1 MKKLLILFCILFIF
15 KNMQAQNT
23 CATAVNFAIAP
34 AGPLEIQTQSVK
46 WYKFTSKSTKVKY
59 KLRFISST
67 GSDKPNKI
75 ILWSGACGS
84 LTQLGAD
91 TLSSTTDSLLEI
103 ANYTL
108 TNNTTYYIEVRKSNS
123 TNTIEYLTGTNFR
136 AVDPACNECNLPPST
151 TCELICNGSFEYN
164 LNIPNMTTGP
174 VGSLDVCGWEN
185 LTNASPDY
193 FTTSSPAPPSVLLN
207 QSVNIPNSFV
217 GPQTART
224 GNAMTGFIAGA
235 SAAGNWH
242 EYIYQTLQAPLTQG
256 VTYTLSFYVKPS
268 TNTTNAGHF
277 ANSIGAWFASFN
289 DLYLNPITSTQGEL
303 LTATPQVT
311 YSGFVNNTTGWT
323 QVSGTFIATGLEE
336 YIVIGNF
343 GSTYNVS
350 SSYQSYYF
358 LDDVSLSTA
367 PLCNAINYDLIL
379 PAGNIF
385 ASSLSG
391 GFTPVTIN
399 NWNMYIT
406 GNFYVDHDL
415 TLSDCNIVLNTNS
428 QIILTNNAKLT
439 LTNKTHLYGCCTMWD
454 GIYVRQG
461 SSLYSENDV
470 IVEDANHAFVSQTIG
485 TTYGGYI
492 HVDKTL
498 FNRCYTGIEIQ
509 PNTATYSPLYL
520 TNSVFTSRNIPFDAI
535 NTNNLTVAQY
545 NTNLLTYSS
554 INQKSH
560 PYTSAYGVLATDV
573 NFLKVGEYNSAPQGP
588 NKFDNLYVGV
598 NWIRTNGIIHNN
610 HFQELLKPN
619 TFCAFC
625 DAPPSLKGIG
635 INAVGNATNN
645 SILAGVPATA
655 HTNYFR
661 NVNTS
666 IFIDN
671 YSAALVTRA
680 NISNTSTGPF
690 GINQTGYGKRGIYV
704 KPATTNQLVNIVDNT
719 VRNCET
725 AINLVRSASNFSTYD
740 IKIDT
745 NTVDAVLPGYCTY
758 GIYVQD
764 FMNNTSA
771 PPTSEINSNTIVNAR
786 YGITCTNTKST
797 SVKYNSVTTLN
808 GTGVR
813 YGMKFG
819 GCKEMKIENNHT
831 KYSDGLA
838 ALSGG
843 NLTAYGIYLSSS
855 TNMLVKCNEID
866 DAGRGMIFEQTC
878 TSPLTLSSSPT
889 VGITQNSIHKA
900 QDGFVLKTN
909 GVIGTQGNGTYP
921 SNNKWDATTNYFR
934 SQTYTEGTV
943 GANTNSKLFNN
954 ITQAPLPTDNETS
967 SPGNEYILNSG
978 LNTSNGTTSAC
989 GYVPAFAPGDGG
1001 TSFSSSGI
1009 SSNNTLSN
1017 DLMAIVNDNS
1027 VLPAYDQESHYMRK
1041 TYVFEALKKDP
1052 ALKTNNSVL
1061 TNFYTTNNNSN
1072 IGKFSKVDER
1082 MSAGN
1087 YNQANTLNNS
1097 INPNFLLEQNQKS
1110 VNALILKKM
1119 LNNQYIYNTNDS
1131 ILLMDIAVQCPLQGG
1146 NVVYQARNLLA
1157 AIYNDL
1163 IDFEE
1168 NCEDVD
1174 RSYMQNTESQ
1184 EIATNQKSDYRLY
1197 PNPNDGRMNFVYDLF
1212 ESEKGELVIYDISGR
1227 TIQSFKL
1234 QIGTNNQLF
1243 IDETKLGSGVYFY
1256 KVLINEKIKTSDKLI
1271 IIK

>member
-1 MKKLLILFCILFIF
+1 MKKLLILFCIFFIF

-34 AGPLEIQTQSVK
+34 AGPLETQTHSVK
-46 WYKFTSKSTKVKY
+46 WYKFISKSTKVKY
-59 KLRFISST
+59 KLRFISSN

-75 ILWSGACGS
+75 ILWSGTCGS
-84 LTQLGAD
+84 LTQIGSD
-91 TLSSTTDSLLEI
+91 TLSSSSDSLLEI
-103 ANYTL
+103 ANYAL
-108 TNNTTYYIEVRKSNS
+108 TNNTTYYIEVKKSNS
-123 TNTIEYLTGTNFR
+123 TNTVLYYTGLNFK
-136 AVDPACNECNLPPST
+136 AADPLCAECNLPASL
-151 TCELICNGSFEYN
+151 TCDLICNGSFEN
-164 LNIPNMTTGP
+164 MVPNSAQPTGYTP
-174 VGSLDVCGWEN
+174 TNAEINVCGWEN
-185 LTNASPDY
+185 ATGASPDY
-193 FTTSSPAPPSVLLN
+193 FTTSATGTA
-207 QSVNIPNSFV
+207 NIPNTGFGNQS
-217 GPQTART
+217 AHL
-224 GNAMTGFIAGA
+224 GNAMTGFFANNTSG
-235 SAAGNWH
+235 WH
-242 EYIYQTLQAPLTQG
+242 EYIYQPLQSPLISGRTYTISFFTKPSPNSTGFASNIGALFVDNATLSSYSGMTGGITGVTLQ
-256 VTYTLSFYVKPS
+256 
-268 TNTTNAGHF
+268 TNATGLI
-277 ANSIGAWFASFN
+277 N
-289 DLYLNPITSTQGEL
+289 
-303 LTATPQVT
+303 
-311 YSGFVNNTTGWT
+311 NNTVWTHVTGSF
-323 QVSGTFIATGLEE
+323 VATGLEE
-336 YIVIGNF
+336 YVIIGNF
-343 GSTYNVS
+343 GNSISPTPSLYI
-350 SSYQSYYF
+350 SYYF
-358 LDDVSLSTA
+358 LDDVSLSEA
-367 PLCNAINYDLIL
+367 PLCNSITYDLIL

-415 TLSDCNIVLNTNS
+415 TLSNCNIVLNTNS
-428 QIILTNNAKLT
+428 QIILTNNAKLY

-461 SSLYSENDV
+461 SELYSTKNV

-485 TTYGGYI
+485 TAYGGKIYT
-492 HVDKTL
+492 DSTL

-509 PNTATYSPLYL
+509 PNTASISPLYL
-520 TNSVFTSRNIPFDAI
+520 TNSVFTCRNIAFDSI
-535 NTNNLTVAQY
+535 NSNNLSVAQY
-545 NTNLLTYSS
+545 STNLLSYTAVK
-554 INQKSH
+554 QKGH
-560 PYTSAYGVLATDV
+560 PYRSVNGVLSTDV
-573 NFLKVGEYNSAPQGP
+573 NNLQVGQFNTALEGP
-588 NKFDNLYVGV
+588 NKFDNHFVGV
-598 NWIRTNGIIHNN
+598 NWIRTNGIINN
-610 HFQELLKPN
+610 NIFQKLLSPLP
-619 TFCAFC
+619 TFCQGQGC
-625 DAPPSLKGIG
+625 DNPPSYKGVG
-635 INAVGNATNN
+635 INAVGNGSNN
-645 SILAGVPATA
+645 TILAGILGYPGINSFLDV
-655 HTNYFR
+655 H
-661 NVNTS
+661 TS
-666 IFIDN
+666 ISIDN
-671 YSAALVTRA
+671 YSTVLVARS
-680 NISNTSTGPF
+680 NITNATTGPF
-690 GINQTGYGKRGIYV
+690 TPTQIGYGNRGIYV
-704 KPATTNQLVNIVDNT
+704 KPATTNHLVNIVYNT
-719 VRNCET
+719 VRNCQT
-725 AINLVRSASNFSTYD
+725 AINLLRSASNFSTLD

-745 NTVDAVLPGYCTY
+745 NTVDAVLPGYCTD

-808 GTGVR
+808 ASSGVR

-900 QDGFVLKTN
+900 QDGFVLKTS
-909 GVIGTQGNGTYP
+909 GIIGTQGNATYP
-921 SNNKWDATTNYFR
+921 SNNKWDAPANYFR
-934 SQTYTEGTV
+934 SQTYMDATV
-943 GANTNSKLFNN
+943 GANVNSKLFNN
-954 ITQAPLPTDNETS
+954 ITQSPLPTINQS
-967 SPGNEYILNSG
+967 IPINNQYILSTG
-978 LNTSNGTTSAC
+978 LNTSIGTTSSC
-989 GYVPAFAPGDGG
+989 GYVPAFAPGGGG
-1001 TSFSSSGI
+1001 TSLSSSGI

-1041 TYVFEALKKDP
+1041 TYVFETLKKDP

-1072 IGKFSKVDER
+1072 IGKFSKVEER

-1110 VNALILKKM
+1110 VNTLILKKM

-1131 ILLMDIAVQCPLQGG
+1131 IALMDIAVQCPLQGG
-1146 NVVYQARNLLA
+1146 NAVYQARNLLA
-1157 AIYNDL
+1157 AIYYEV
-1163 IDFEE
+1163 IDFED

-1174 RSYMQNTESQ
+1174 RSYLQNTESQ
-1184 EIATNQKSDYRLY
+1184 ETPINQKQEYNLY
-1197 PNPNDGRMNFVYDLF
+1197 PNPNDGRMNFVYDLLA
-1212 ESEKGELVIYDISGR
+1212 SEIGEFVIYDISGR
-1227 TIQSFKL
+1227 VIQSYKL

-1243 IDETKLGSGVYFY
+1243 IDETKLGSVVYFY
-1256 KVLINEKIKTSDKLI
+1256 KVLINEKITTSDKLI